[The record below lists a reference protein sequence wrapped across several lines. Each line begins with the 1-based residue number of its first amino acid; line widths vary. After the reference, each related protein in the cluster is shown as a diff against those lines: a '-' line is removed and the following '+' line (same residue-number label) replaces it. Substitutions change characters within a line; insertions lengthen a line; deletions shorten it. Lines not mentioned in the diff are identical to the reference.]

1 MVLINTNERKEDNSM
16 IKLIASDMDGTLLD
30 GNGKLNEEFFH
41 VFKKLKKNNI
51 IFAAASGRQYF
62 NLAENFKP
70 VKDDMLFICENGTYV
85 LHKDKELYS
94 NVLDKS
100 YVDALIEHGR
110 TIEGCELV
118 LCGKKSAYIEKS
130 YEKFITEVE
139 KYYFKYTIVD
149 DLTTVDDDILK
160 VTLCDFLGAK
170 ENSNNIIS
178 PTWGAKL
185 HVAVSGQIWLDI
197 TNKGANKGVALEHVQ
212 EKLNVSYGETM
223 VFGDYYND
231 LEMLKKAHYSFA
243 MENAP
248 EEVKESSNFVA
259 KSNINNGV
267 LEEIKNRIL

>member
-1 MVLINTNERKEDNSM
+1 MKNFSM
-16 IKLIASDMDGTLLD
+16 YLKS
-30 GNGKLNEEFFH
+30 
-41 VFKKLKKNNI
+41 LKKNNI

-212 EKLNVSYGETM
+212 EKLNVSYDETM